1 MSLSIATLVKDGH
14 TYSKIWPMQKLLF
27 ALFPECRVIA
37 ATKFAYKVMPGLGI
51 FSVLLLVNVH
61 GWQYLP
67 QALAMGGIFISLP
80 LQGQLWLGHRA
91 NQPLPPSLL
100 SWYFEIAEKMR
111 KEGCPVTRPQTKPRY
126 MELAVLLKKAFEN
139 MDNAF
144 TQRWF

>member
-91 NQPLPPSLL
+91 NQPS
-100 SWYFEIAEKMR
+100 R
-111 KEGCPVTRPQTKPRY
+111 RVC
-126 MELAVLLKKAFEN
+126 
-139 MDNAF
+139 
-144 TQRWF
+144 